1 MMSPGASGT
10 ARNGMPSAPIIG
22 AALDGV
28 PAGTVGAGRPR
39 EVTTP
44 TASAATAS
52 VATAPAA
59 TARRRF
65 VCVTLA
71 ATPAAEVGGG
81 AEVVG
86 VGGQLVAQVG
96 EVHRT
101 RSSSEV
107 GARVG
112 SMRSLASARL
122 AWLFTVPTEHCM
134 ISAVSTSERSS

>member
-1 MMSPGASGT
+1 
-10 ARNGMPSAPIIG
+10 MPSAPIIG

-39 EVTTP
+39 VVTTP
-44 TASAATAS
+44 TGQRGDREGRAGTDGHGAAALRLRDLRGD
-52 VATAPAA
+52 AGP
-59 TARRRF
+59 
-65 VCVTLA
+65 
-71 ATPAAEVGGG
+71 EVGGR

-101 RSSSEV
+101 RSSSEF